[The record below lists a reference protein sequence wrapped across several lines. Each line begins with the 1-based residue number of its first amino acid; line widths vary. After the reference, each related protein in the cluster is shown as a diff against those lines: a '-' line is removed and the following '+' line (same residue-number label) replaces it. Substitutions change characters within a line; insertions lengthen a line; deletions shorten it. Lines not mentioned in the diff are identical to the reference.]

1 MSKGRIKNFT
11 LAGDVLTLTAMV
23 DKLGETCYQLDTSLA
38 FGETLTYEGL
48 IIMLEAVMADIKEV
62 FELGMTFKKDENGEL
77 IETEDGALFPDGNG
91 LRNEHIEAFER
102 TWNDAQA

>member
-1 MSKGRIKNFT
+1 MSKGRIRNFT

-23 DKLGETCYQLDTSLA
+23 DKLGGTCYQLDTSLA

-48 IIMLEAVMADIKEV
+48 ITMLEAVMSDIKEV

-91 LRNEHIEAFER
+91 LKNEHIEAFER